1 MDEHVP
7 ICDPL
12 IVAHLFSFLS
22 KFLKNKFQFFFFL
35 QFFIRN
41 QQQKTLQEYCYF
53 YETMVNGWF
62 RFYSA
67 SDDTKHIG
75 FTRNGRA
82 IRFHNRTT
90 RPYEN
95 CFNFVK
101 YPSDTKFAME
111 KSTTTIL
118 PTKKLTKPHSQINVT
133 TTLPTANLKPKPLHT
148 SIDPSLQAN
157 RIGEI

>member
-1 MDEHVP
+1 
-7 ICDPL
+7 
-12 IVAHLFSFLS
+12 
-22 KFLKNKFQFFFFL
+22 
-35 QFFIRN
+35 
-41 QQQKTLQEYCYF
+41 
-53 YETMVNGWF
+53 MVNGWF

-101 YPSDTKFAME
+101 YPSDTKFGIE
-111 KSTTTIL
+111 KSTTAIL
-118 PTKKLTKPHSQINVT
+118 PTKKPTKLHSQINVT
-133 TTLPTANLKPKPLHT
+133 TTPPTAKVKPKPLHT
-148 SIDPSLQAN
+148 SSDPSLQAN